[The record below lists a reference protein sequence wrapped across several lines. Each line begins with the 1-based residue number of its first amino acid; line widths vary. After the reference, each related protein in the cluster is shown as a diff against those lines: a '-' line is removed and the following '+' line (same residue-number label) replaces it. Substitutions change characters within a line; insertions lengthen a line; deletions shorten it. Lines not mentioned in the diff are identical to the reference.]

1 MSEMRRCVSS
11 LRVAPLLWTISIAAG
26 LAACGGGLKYKL
38 DEGTLDTVPAGE
50 RQAVFTAQNDVEVAR
65 SEARNADKQLEL
77 FEHDRDI
84 AKKEK
89 EQAELEVEKAVAEG
103 EAAVQ
108 ARDENRSNAAHHSK
122 EVAEMG
128 VKAADLKLEW
138 LSQKRDWLKALK
150 RAAEAHR
157 TAAEAKVELEK
168 AKLADQKKI
177 KPDGDFAVANYETQW
192 KRSNQEWEDAKSYAA
207 SQENKAKDREK
218 KYQDLV
224 AQHGK
229 MKA

>member
-1 MSEMRRCVSS
+1 MSGMSTCVWS
-11 LRVAPLLWTISIAAG
+11 LRGMWILSIAWG
-26 LAACGGGLKYKL
+26 LAGCGGGLKYKL
-38 DEGTLDTVPAGE
+38 DDGTLDTVPASD

-65 SEARNADKQLEL
+65 SEERNADKQLEL

-108 ARDENRSNAAHHSK
+108 ARDENRSNSARHAK
-122 EVAEMG
+122 EVAEVG
-128 VKAADLKLEW
+128 VKAAELKLDW
-138 LSQKRDWLKALK
+138 LNQKRDWLKAIRK
-150 RAAEAHR
+150 AAAAHR
-157 TAAEAKVELEK
+157 MAAEAKVELEK
-168 AKLADQKKI
+168 AKLAEQKKI
-177 KPDGDFAVANYETQW
+177 KPDGDFSVGNYESQW
-192 KRSNQEWEDAKSYAA
+192 KKSNQDWEDAKSYAA
-207 SQENKAKDREK
+207 PQESKAKDREK

-224 AQHGK
+224 AQQGK